1 MVSTGR
7 PKRRCIVKH
16 IILNVVH
23 AHRISMCH
31 NYIFTLFYRPLPFG
45 PFKFAV
51 KHFNKVLFGRG
62 AQCRAN
68 WRLHFVQWC
77 LKSVDP
83 QHGTTLMSFVNPC
96 PRVIDF
102 VKF

>member
-1 MVSTGR
+1 MQYM
-7 PKRRCIVKH
+7 H
-16 IILNVVH
+16 IAWICVTITYL
-23 AHRISMCH
+23 S
-31 NYIFTLFYRPLPFG
+31 YRPVAFF

-62 AQCRAN
+62 AQSRAK
-68 WRLHFVQWC
+68 WRLHFVQWR

-83 QHGTTLMSFVNPC
+83 QYGTTLMSFVNPC
-96 PRVIDF
+96 PRVISF